1 MEPNHQS
8 VFKDTV
14 LNPSMQNVERQSKTS
29 EQSDQSDKQIKSMK
43 QLSSNP
49 TIPSNT
55 ILTQILIQ
63 LY

>member
-1 MEPNHQS
+1 MESNHQS

-14 LNPSMQNVERQSKTS
+14 LNPSVQNVERQYKMS
-29 EQSDQSDKQIKSMK
+29 EHSDQSDKQIKSMK
-43 QLSSNP
+43 QLSRDP
-49 TIPSNT
+49 TIPSKT